1 MEPARGGEN
10 CEEEDVVR
18 EGDET
23 SGAQLMEHA
32 ALL

>member
-1 MEPARGGEN
+1 MEPARGGEDS
-10 CEEEDVVR
+10 EKEDVVR

-23 SGAQLMEHA
+23 PGAQLMENA

>member
-1 MEPARGGEN
+1 MEPARGGKDS
-10 CEEEDVVR
+10 EEEDVIG

-23 SGAQLMEHA
+23 PGAQLVEHA